1 MNALPMVTMTKME
14 TFFPLSFHSSQYHPK
29 ERVIGIGFNENFK
42 AYPFLELFQQKS
54 PLEDVL
60 GGKRIF
66 MEFNLETRNGVISD
80 AKGNVLPS
88 INFFRFA

>member
-1 MNALPMVTMTKME
+1 M
-14 TFFPLSFHSSQYHPK
+14 
-29 ERVIGIGFNENFK
+29 IGIEINENFK

-66 MEFNLETRNGVISD
+66 LEFNLETRNGVISD
-80 AKGNVLPS
+80 ANGNVLPS
-88 INFFRFA
+88 INFFRFAWYAFHPEIPIFIYIN